1 MEPANG
7 CLLRVC
13 AVSKRFG
20 GLNALE
26 GVSLEVGQ
34 GEVRG
39 IIGPNGA
46 GKTTLFNVITGELK
60 PTEGRIFL
68 AGEEITGLSPHIICR
83 KGISRTFQLTLIFP
97 EMTVL
102 ECVWAGINSGQK
114 GVWRLF
120 FSKVRPEDETS
131 CLAMDI
137 LKQVGLDEKANELAC
152 NLSYGDQKVLEIAM
166 ALSTNPR
173 ILLLDEP
180 TQGVGPQEAEEISRL
195 IKKLSARTSILLI
208 EHDMSMVLNVCDKI
222 TVLNF
227 GNVVAEGSWQDIC
240 TNQEVQ
246 RTYLGELKWSS

>member
-1 MEPANG
+1 MRSQQG
-7 CLLRVC
+7 CLLEVLGI
-13 AVSKRFG
+13 SKRFG
-20 GLNALE
+20 GLTALE
-26 GVSLEVGQ
+26 NVSMGIAE

-60 PTEGRIFL
+60 PTEGKIFL
-68 AGEEITGLSPHIICR
+68 EGEEITGISPHLICR

-102 ECVWAGINSGQK
+102 ECVWAGVNSMSEGI
-114 GVWRLF
+114 WRLLL
-120 FSKVRPEDETS
+120 SKVRPEDETS
-131 CLAMDI
+131 CAAMEI
-137 LKQVGLDEKANELAC
+137 LKQVGLDQRADELAC
-152 NLSYGDQKVLEIAM
+152 NLSYGEQKVLEIAM

-180 TQGVGPQEAEEISRL
+180 TQGVGPHEAESISNLVRR
-195 IKKLSARTSILLI
+195 LSARTSILLI
-208 EHDMSMVLNVCDKI
+208 EHDMNVVLRVCDNI

-227 GNVVAEGSWQDIC
+227 GNVVAEGPWETIC

-246 RTYLGELKWSS
+246 KIYLGEV